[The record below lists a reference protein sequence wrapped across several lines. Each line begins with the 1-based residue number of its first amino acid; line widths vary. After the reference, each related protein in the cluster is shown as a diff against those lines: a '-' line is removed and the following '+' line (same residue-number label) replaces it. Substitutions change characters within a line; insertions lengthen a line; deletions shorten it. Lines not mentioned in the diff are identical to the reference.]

1 MNKILEI
8 HSRVELVNFL
18 HKLIAESEIS
28 TLADKILSYP
38 SGTDFTF
45 VCRQFDPDLGH
56 RQQTVR
62 VFHNE
67 DK

>member
-1 MNKILEI
+1 MNRVLEI
-8 HSRVELVNFL
+8 HSRVELVKFL
-18 HKLIAESEIS
+18 RRIIAESEIPA
-28 TLADKILSYP
+28 LVDKILSHP

-45 VCRQFDPDLGH
+45 VCRQYDPDLGH

-67 DK
+67 GK